1 MREEAVLAASAVDAR
16 ITVHDFRMVRGT
28 THTNLI
34 FDVAVPFECRLSDR
48 EVMAAIGEN
57 ISKKYPA
64 HYTVISVDRV

>member
-1 MREEAVLAASAVDAR
+1 
-16 ITVHDFRMVRGT
+16 MVRGT